1 MDTSARL
8 AELGVFIPAIRYP
21 TVPRGEAM
29 LRLTITALHTDA
41 DIDQLER
48 ALHNTGLL

>member
-1 MDTSARL
+1 MDATARL
-8 AELGVFIPAIRYP
+8 AELGVYIPAIRYP

-41 DIDQLER
+41 DIDRLEQ
-48 ALHNTGLL
+48 ALRNTGLL